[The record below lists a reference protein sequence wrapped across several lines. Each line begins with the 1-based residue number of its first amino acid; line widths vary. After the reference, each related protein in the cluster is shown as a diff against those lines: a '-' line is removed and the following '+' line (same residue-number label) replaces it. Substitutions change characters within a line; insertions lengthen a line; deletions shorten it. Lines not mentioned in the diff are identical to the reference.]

1 MTPKPSSS
9 VPPDDAAPESYVGLA
24 AGRAEQLARDRGW
37 SVVRSLPPGSIITME
52 YLEGRINFEVTGGT
66 VTRCWLG

>member
-1 MTPKPSSS
+1 MTPKQSSP
-9 VPPDDAAPESYVGLA
+9 VPPDDYVGMA
-24 AGRAEQLARDRGW
+24 RERAEALARDHGW

-52 YLEGRINFEVTGGT
+52 YLEGRINFEVTEGT